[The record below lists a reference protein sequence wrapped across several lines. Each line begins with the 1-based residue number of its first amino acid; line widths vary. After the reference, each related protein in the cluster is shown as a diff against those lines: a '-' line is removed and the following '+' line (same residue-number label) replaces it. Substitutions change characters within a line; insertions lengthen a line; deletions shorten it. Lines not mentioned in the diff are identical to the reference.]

1 MALQKTFSI
10 VLLLLLGQSMFGQE
24 AISLDDYFNV
34 LKSSNENR
42 IRTTADIASLP
53 TWIDDIEFR
62 TQTDEFDFERQRY
75 VLRVSPINKDRRI
88 AEYQILRAM
97 KEEASLQ
104 YDDIFEAELKLAYTS
119 AISMAFMNAHNQYQN
134 ELEKVLLDQ
143 ITVMEKLTVLPNFKY
158 EDLLDATNTK
168 NKILLEKSILQAQ
181 IANINYQLA
190 SVSQDPNSSGL
201 GGTKKTFDFE
211 TNELINID
219 QIEMFVASVSEDA
232 LVLRN
237 PIVRATQ
244 LDQEI
249 LRREREAELAEDAQ
263 ILDFVQVEYRG
274 PNYLERA
281 DKWRFGAGIRFPVN
295 KEKNF
300 NVQKIKLEN
309 DLENLD
315 LEIEQRVL
323 RHEIRS
329 DRSDLLQLIA
339 DYRRYEEFVENELID
354 HKRITER
361 YLTKEGTSPLLLLKI
376 KEQEIE
382 NKIVLL
388 EKQEEI
394 YAAYIDFLEDSGM
407 MMFKPFKNYISSNF
421 SF

>member
-10 VLLLLLGQSMFGQE
+10 VLLLLLGQSIFAQE
-24 AISLDDYFNV
+24 ATSLDDYFNV

-42 IRTTADIASLP
+42 IRTTAHIASLP

-88 AEYQILRAM
+88 AEYQILKAM

-104 YDDIFEAELKLAYTS
+104 YDDIFEAQLKLAYTS
-119 AISMAFMNAHNQYQN
+119 AISIAFMNAYDQYQN
-134 ELEKVLLDQ
+134 DLEKVLLDQ

-181 IANINYQLA
+181 IANMNYQLA
-190 SVSQDPNSSGL
+190 SVSKNQDSSDGRS
-201 GGTKKTFDFE
+201 KEFNFE
-211 TNELINID
+211 TSELINID
-219 QIEMFVASVSEDA
+219 QIEIFVASVSEDA
-232 LVLRN
+232 LVLQN
-237 PIVRATQ
+237 PMVRANQ
-244 LDQEI
+244 LDKEI

-309 DLENLD
+309 DLEDVD
-315 LEIEQRVL
+315 LEIGQRVL

-329 DRSDLLQLIA
+329 ERSELLQLIA
-339 DYRRYEEFVENELID
+339 DYRRYEAFVENELID
-354 HKRITER
+354 YKRITEK
-361 YLTKEGTSPLLLLKI
+361 YLTKEGTSPLVLLKI
-376 KEQEIE
+376 KEQEIK

-388 EKQEEI
+388 KKQEEI
-394 YAAYIDFLEDSGM
+394 YAAYIDFVEDSGM

>member
-1 MALQKTFSI
+1 MALQKTFSTA
-10 VLLLLLGQSMFGQE
+10 LLFLLGLSIWAQE
-24 AISLDDYFNV
+24 SLSLDEYFNI
-34 LKSSNENR
+34 LKSTNENR
-42 IRTTADIASLP
+42 IRSTADIASLP

-104 YDDIFEAELKLAYTS
+104 YDDIFETELKLAYTS
-119 AISMAFMNAHNQYQN
+119 AISMAFLNAQDQYQS

-143 ITVMEKLTVLPNFKY
+143 ITVMEKLTVLPGFKY

-168 NKILLEKSILQAQ
+168 NKILLEKSILQAK
-181 IANINYQLA
+181 IANMNYQLG
-190 SVSQDPNSSGL
+190 SVNKELNSSNIDGV
-201 GGTKKTFDFE
+201 KKTFNFE
-211 TNELINID
+211 TRDLINID

-232 LVLRN
+232 LVLQN
-237 PIVRATQ
+237 PMVRSNQ
-244 LDQEI
+244 LAKEI

-323 RHEIRS
+323 RHEIRNE
-329 DRSDLLQLIA
+329 RSELLQLIA
-339 DYRRYEEFVENELID
+339 DYRRYETYVENELID
-354 HKRITER
+354 HKRITEK

-382 NKIVLL
+382 NKMVLL

-394 YAAYIDFLEDSGM
+394 YAAYIDFVEDSGM
-407 MMFKPFKNYISSNF
+407 MMFQPFKNYISSNF